1 MLKKK
6 SFEKIQKPYLQF
18 LYFFKTYRCFFLF
31 FLLVSRYRFKLFC
44 RIRLLAQKTVVKK
57 FAEIKTRK
65 FHSCT
70 VPKHCLNICTKTNP
84 VPIGVH
90 TTVNVWF
97 LCTYC
102 TYVHTNLYTV
112 ASAPFTWQAWFLCG
126 DPDYFWPSAVKR
138 FGTLYVLYVMC
149 HKDTLKGYNV
159 GRFVHPNL
167 KG

>member
-1 MLKKK
+1 MGNWGGGASNWLYFWLISNGSGRVYSMQAGPGGISENYGKKYPPPLC
-6 SFEKIQKPYLQF
+6 SIPSLQF

-31 FLLVSRYRFKLFC
+31 FLLVSRCRLKLFC

-65 FHSCT
+65 FHSYT

-126 DPDYFWPSAVKR
+126 DPD
-138 FGTLYVLYVMC
+138 
-149 HKDTLKGYNV
+149 
-159 GRFVHPNL
+159 
-167 KG
+167 